1 MKSNLLPAILAT
13 TMLLYLRP
21 SVDLIVVKANNIPE
35 LNFQCVPCI
44 SYGGY
49 YCYDDP
55 YKVNFNGDLCYENS
69 VDSLACEGNYFSNQI
84 DNCTIFANELLP
96 TDECNI
102 TGKDLWKKWETPM
115 TLNLTLPPRTT
126 CGFHIYAIDANIQ
139 FQHKYPVT
147 FFYH

>member
-21 SVDLIVVKANNIPE
+21 SVDLTTVKANNIPA

-44 SYGGY
+44 SFGGF

-55 YKVNFNGDLCYENS
+55 YKVNFNGDLCYENA
-69 VDSLACEGNYFSNQI
+69 VDSLSCEGNNFSNDI
-84 DNCTIFANELLP
+84 NKCLVFANELKP

-102 TGKDLWKKWETPM
+102 KGQEIWKKWETPM
-115 TLNLTLPPRTT
+115 ILNLTLPPRTT
-126 CGFHIYAIDANIQ
+126 CGFHMYAIDSKVI
-139 FQHKYPVT
+139 F
-147 FFYH
+147 